1 MKLLLLGV
9 AFIVIILTYFIY
21 PIYRAIQISIGIQES
36 AVPYEQS
43 PENPT
48 MKILVAG
55 DSTGVGT
62 GAESPEDSIAGR
74 IGKDFP
80 NASIENISENGITT
94 EELRK
99 KLDELADNNY
109 DLIVIQI
116 GANDVTK
123 FTSKAKVSQEI
134 KLVLDY
140 AAAHASSVILL
151 TAGNMGLSPV
161 FKAPFSNY
169 ITSKTLMV
177 REIFQ
182 SEAAARSSVK
192 YVDLFKKAE
201 DDTFSTDIDKY
212 YADDNFH
219 PSSEGY
225 GVWYQD
231 IQPLLKYF
239 KITPHKSC
247 NGTL

>member
-1 MKLLLLGV
+1 MKFVFLGAV
-9 AFIVIILTYFIY
+9 FFALVSAYFLY
-21 PIYRAIQISIGIQES
+21 PIYRAIQISLGIQEK
-36 AVPYEQS
+36 AVAYQQFPD
-43 PENPT
+43 NPT

-62 GAESPEDSIAGR
+62 GASSPEESIAGR

-80 NASIENISENGITT
+80 NASLRNISENGITT
-94 EELRK
+94 EELRE
-99 KLDELADNNY
+99 KLERLDNSMY

-123 FTSKAKVSQEI
+123 FTPKTKIAREI
-134 KLVLDY
+134 KLVLGY
-140 AAAHASSVILL
+140 AETHASSVILL

-169 ITSKTLMV
+169 ITARTLVV

-182 SEAAARSSVK
+182 SEAAARPSVT
-192 YVDLFKKAE
+192 YIDLFKEAE
-201 DDTFSTDIDKY
+201 DDTFSKDIDKY
-212 YADDNFH
+212 YADDLFH

-231 IQPLLKYF
+231 IQSILR
-239 KITPHKSC
+239 
-247 NGTL
+247 